1 MWFRQDLRLADNP
14 ALCAACERGAIISV
28 YILDHQGAD
37 SWKMDGASRWWLH
50 YALEDLNDSPQ
61 QGLQLFQGDALTI
74 LCDLAAQTGAAA
86 ITWNRCYEPWRIA
99 RDAILKTALKGDGL
113 EVQSFN
119 GSLLWAP
126 WQVLKK
132 DGAPYKVFTPYY
144 RRGCL
149 SVAAPRRPLD
159 PPKGPNLNKNSV
171 HSLPLKDLNFRPKI
185 NW

>member
-37 SWKMDGASRWWLH
+37 SWKMDGSSRWWLH
-50 YALEDLNDSPQ
+50 HALEDLNDSPQ
-61 QGLQLFQGDALTI
+61 HGLQLFQGDALTI

-171 HSLPLKDLNFRPKI
+171 HSLPPA
-185 NW
+185 